1 MGYVN
6 LADTRTRIY
15 VQTGMD
21 NHHPANAEQSAQ
33 LLSQILGGVSTGYL
47 NNATEGLAGD
57 VGEYLPKHLTLK
69 DALNEYTYRTL
80 NARGPVLILTHSA
93 GNEDARKALQVGALY
108 GHQYPNLSFLP
119 LASPVSA
126 KAWQQTTQQ
135 GGAGL
140 VGPVKDW
147 RDPVTYSK
155 TAGTVML
162 GSLLGG
168 FGYGAVQGCTS
179 GAAGGGLLGCIA
191 LGSVGA
197 AVGSAPGIAGAFAI
211 RTYHPFSSYVAK
223 PQVQDMVRDW
233 MAKHPEAPGKP

>member
-1 MGYVN
+1 MGYIN

-21 NHHPANAEQSAQ
+21 NSPASAAQSAQ
-33 LLSQILGGVSTGYL
+33 LLSQILDVPTGYL
-47 NNATEGLAGD
+47 NNATEGLTGD

-108 GHQYPNLSFLP
+108 GHQYPNLSFLS
-119 LASPVSA
+119 LASPVGA
-126 KAWQQTTQQ
+126 KAWQQATQQ
-135 GGAGL
+135 GGAGF
-140 VGPVKDW
+140 VGQAKDW

-155 TAGTVML
+155 TAVGVML
-162 GSLLGG
+162 GSFLGG
-168 FGYGAVQGCTS
+168 IGYGAVQGCTS
-179 GAAGGGLLGCIA
+179 GAGGGVPGCIA
-191 LGSVGA
+191 FGVAGGVVGG
-197 AVGSAPGIAGAFAI
+197 VPGVAGALGI
-211 RTYHPFSSYVAK
+211 RIYHPFSSYVAK